1 MIILGFDPGLTNT
14 GYAVLKKELNQISLI
29 ESGLVKPKKGKALS
43 ARLFTIFSE
52 TSKLIEIFSPNL
64 IVVENV
70 FYGKNVQSAIKLGQA
85 KASIM
90 LSAEKYNI
98 DLVDYSPRE
107 IKQSIVGNGSAS
119 KEQVAFMVKKI
130 FKLKDEALK
139 STDVSDAIA
148 VAWCGANRKIKWL
161 TQLQVLSKEKNLQT
175 SLLISIC
182 LKDYEELPD
191 LNQEITILTYLNVR
205 EDLMELYGFLEFER
219 RRLFTQLIG
228 VSGIGPRTAINL
240 LSNIS
245 VANFKENI
253 IAEDVKSLSLIPG
266 IGPKTA
272 KRIILDIREKLTK
285 DQSTTDGLDTSN
297 INFTYDDIY
306 TALSSLGYRKNQID
320 KAIKQLTNENSFDG
334 NIEDVIK
341 RILNIIR
348 WAIP

>member
-1 MIILGFDPGLTNT
+1 MIDSITGIIQRKEPTN
-14 GYAVLKKELNQISLI
+14 
-29 ESGLVKPKKGKALS
+29 
-43 ARLFTIFSE
+43 LF
-52 TSKLIEIFSPNL
+52 IEING
-64 IVVENV
+64 IVFN
-70 FYGKNVQSAIKLGQA
+70 
-85 KASIM
+85 
-90 LSAEKYNI
+90 
-98 DLVDYSPRE
+98 
-107 IKQSIVGNGSAS
+107 
-119 KEQVAFMVKKI
+119 
-130 FKLKDEALK
+130 
-139 STDVSDAIA
+139 
-148 VAWCGANRKIKWL
+148 
-161 TQLQVLSKEKNLQT
+161 
-175 SLLISIC
+175 ISIC

-272 KRIILDIREKLTK
+272 KRIILDIREKVTK

-348 WAIP
+348 

>member
-1 MIILGFDPGLTNT
+1 MIDSITGIIQRKEPTN
-14 GYAVLKKELNQISLI
+14 
-29 ESGLVKPKKGKALS
+29 
-43 ARLFTIFSE
+43 LF
-52 TSKLIEIFSPNL
+52 IEINGM
-64 IVVENV
+64 V
-70 FYGKNVQSAIKLGQA
+70 FN
-85 KASIM
+85 
-90 LSAEKYNI
+90 
-98 DLVDYSPRE
+98 
-107 IKQSIVGNGSAS
+107 
-119 KEQVAFMVKKI
+119 
-130 FKLKDEALK
+130 
-139 STDVSDAIA
+139 
-148 VAWCGANRKIKWL
+148 
-161 TQLQVLSKEKNLQT
+161 
-175 SLLISIC
+175 ISIC

-272 KRIILDIREKLTK
+272 KRIILDIREKVTK

-348 WAIP
+348 